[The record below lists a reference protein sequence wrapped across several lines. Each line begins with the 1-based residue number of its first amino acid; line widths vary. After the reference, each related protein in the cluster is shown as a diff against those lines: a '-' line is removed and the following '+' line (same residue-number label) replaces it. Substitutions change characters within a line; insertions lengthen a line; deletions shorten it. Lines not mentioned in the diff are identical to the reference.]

1 MEQTGGGDKR
11 GGYRQT
17 CNFTRRIDCGR
28 IRVMA
33 SSFPH
38 DNRDPEKKQNPWVQ
52 VGRYSQLALMLPA
65 GTVVGW
71 LIGSALD
78 RWLHTSW
85 ISVVGLFLGIA
96 AGMIELIRTV
106 LRDTK

>member
-1 MEQTGGGDKR
+1 MPDSPT
-11 GGYRQT
+11 
-17 CNFTRRIDCGR
+17 
-28 IRVMA
+28 
-33 SSFPH
+33 P
-38 DNRDPEKKQNPWVQ
+38 DNPNKPKNPWVQ

-65 GTVVGW
+65 GIVVGW
-71 LIGSALD
+71 LLGSALD

-96 AGMIELIRTV
+96 TGMIELIRTL

>member
-1 MEQTGGGDKR
+1 
-11 GGYRQT
+11 
-17 CNFTRRIDCGR
+17 
-28 IRVMA
+28 MA
-33 SSFPH
+33 SSNSP
-38 DNRDPEKKQNPWVQ
+38 DNRIPKKKENPWVQ
-52 VGRYSQLALMLPA
+52 FGRYSQLALMLPA

-71 LIGSALD
+71 LLGSALD

-85 ISVVGLFLGIA
+85 ISIVGLFLGIA